1 MERPRAIGGSDAAV
15 VLGISPWKTRY
26 QLWRELVGE
35 SEPVAEENERLRW
48 GKLLE
53 EPVAR
58 EYAER
63 TGRKIRRVNRTLV
76 HPELPYVTGHL
87 DRDVVRGDD
96 PEKRILEVKT
106 TDTWNRTEWGPSG
119 SDEVPDHYLTQ
130 VQHYMALTGADICDV
145 AVLVGG
151 NDFRVLHVPR
161 NDRLIGAMLERY
173 VDFWERHVEAKV
185 PPEVET
191 LGDAKTRW
199 PLHDPSKTVVATP
212 DVLSLL
218 RDLDNTRAAARAEEK
233 RAEEILKQLYSLLED
248 AEAVVADDGKPLATF
263 KSQNS
268 TRVDMGALREAHADL
283 VREFERK
290 STTRVLRITKAGK
303 EKLSA

>member
-1 MERPRAIGGSDAAV
+1 CLRRGLGQLFHRRWRDHLVERRGERDPRREHHALAAEAEGAEGAGGAGGAGGDRWLRRRAHDHHQQLHDDRGGDRARAAARHPRSPRGDRRALLHDPWKAEELMERPRAIGGSDAAV

-191 LGDAKTRW
+191 LGDAKTR
-199 PLHDPSKTVVATP
+199 
-212 DVLSLL
+212 
-218 RDLDNTRAAARAEEK
+218 
-233 RAEEILKQLYSLLED
+233 
-248 AEAVVADDGKPLATF
+248 
-263 KSQNS
+263 
-268 TRVDMGALREAHADL
+268 
-283 VREFERK
+283 
-290 STTRVLRITKAGK
+290 
-303 EKLSA
+303 

>member
-1 MERPRAIGGSDAAV
+1 
-15 VLGISPWKTRY
+15 
-26 QLWRELVGE
+26 
-35 SEPVAEENERLRW
+35 
-48 GKLLE
+48 
-53 EPVAR
+53 
-58 EYAER
+58 
-63 TGRKIRRVNRTLV
+63 
-76 HPELPYVTGHL
+76 

-185 PPEVET
+185 PPV
-191 LGDAKTRW
+191 GDDAVAAGR
-199 PLHDPSKTVVATP
+199 PCGDRGSQHRLALHSP
-212 DVLSLL
+212 
-218 RDLDNTRAAARAEEK
+218 
-233 RAEEILKQLYSLLED
+233 
-248 AEAVVADDGKPLATF
+248 
-263 KSQNS
+263 
-268 TRVDMGALREAHADL
+268 
-283 VREFERK
+283 
-290 STTRVLRITKAGK
+290 
-303 EKLSA
+303 